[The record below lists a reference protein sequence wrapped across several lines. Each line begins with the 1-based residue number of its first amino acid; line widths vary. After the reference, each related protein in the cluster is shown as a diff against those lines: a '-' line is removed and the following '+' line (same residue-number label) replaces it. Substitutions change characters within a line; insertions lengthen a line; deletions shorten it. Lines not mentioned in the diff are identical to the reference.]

1 MFSHRT
7 SNRPPVEELIIY
19 ALLMITGAIPV
30 TNALEAGGHFGV
42 EPTIGALMIG
52 AGVIGVIMYAW
63 SAAHRGGDAPAAQEA
78 SNQGSPAQSAAGA
91 GVADG
96 GSRNR

>member
-1 MFSHRT
+1 MHPYRDRPMFSQRN
-7 SNRPPVEELIIY
+7 SNRPPLEELIIY
-19 ALLMITGAIPV
+19 TLLMITGAIPV
-30 TNALEAGGHFGV
+30 SHALAAGGHVGV
-42 EPTIGALMIG
+42 EPTIGALMII

-63 SAAHRGGDAPAAQEA
+63 SAAHRRRDAP
-78 SNQGSPAQSAAGA
+78 PAQSAAGA